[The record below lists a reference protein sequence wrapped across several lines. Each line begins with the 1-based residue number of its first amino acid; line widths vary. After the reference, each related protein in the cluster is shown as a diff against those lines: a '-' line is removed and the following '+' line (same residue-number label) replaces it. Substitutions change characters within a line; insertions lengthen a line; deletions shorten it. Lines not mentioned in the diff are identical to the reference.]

1 MKIKAYL
8 DFMQF
13 TILHRTELDLPTL
26 KYLLNPLSK
35 YLTKAEYNRIK
46 QQLEMIL
53 NNTSQQLTLNQSVN
67 KAIAKNLDEKLTKLK
82 NGIDKKC
89 I

>member
-8 DFMQF
+8 DFIQF
-13 TILHRTELDLPTL
+13 TILHRAELDLPTL
-26 KYLLNPLSK
+26 KYLLNPLYE

-53 NNTSQQLTLNQSVN
+53 NYTSQQLTLNQSVN
-67 KAIAKNLDEKLTKLK
+67 KAIAKNLDKKLTKLK
-82 NGIDKKC
+82 NGSDK
-89 I
+89 